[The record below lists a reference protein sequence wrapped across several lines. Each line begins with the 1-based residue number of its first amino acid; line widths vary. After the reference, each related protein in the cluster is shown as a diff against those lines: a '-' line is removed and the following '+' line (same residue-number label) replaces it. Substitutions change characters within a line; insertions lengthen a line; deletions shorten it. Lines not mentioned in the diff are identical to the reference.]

1 MMRILLACSAL
12 LLTLS
17 VRAQNNITIQT
28 DSIQWNATSFTDNLS
43 QETYDM
49 PCQFITNGA
58 GKIEWIQKNGTYI
71 TSYTVNNTT
80 GTWVD
85 PGTNGS
91 ITYSISRN
99 KVSGELAITRTDQNV
114 TIHLYLNSPSG
125 PIDNTYTISTFE
137 KR

>member
-12 LLTLS
+12 LLTFS
-17 VRAQNNITIQT
+17 VRAQNITIQS

-43 QETYDM
+43 HETYDM
-49 PCQFITNGA
+49 PCQFVSNGNQ
-58 GKIEWIQKNGTYI
+58 KIEWIQKSGTYVS
-71 TSYTVNNTT
+71 TYTVGSTS
-80 GTWVD
+80 GTWTD
-85 PGTNGS
+85 PNTNGS

-99 KVSGELAITRTDQNV
+99 NVSGQLTITKTDQG
-114 TIHLYLNSPSG
+114 ISIRLSLNSPSG